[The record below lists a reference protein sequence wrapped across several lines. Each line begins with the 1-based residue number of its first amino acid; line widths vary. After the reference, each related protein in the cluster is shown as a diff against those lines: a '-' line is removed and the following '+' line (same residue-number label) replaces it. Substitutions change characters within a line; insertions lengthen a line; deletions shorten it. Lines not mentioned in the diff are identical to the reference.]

1 VVRVSPHAPPPGTAK
16 RIAKAEGSGEVR
28 GAKRAPQTLAP
39 QGLAWG
45 GQLAGHTLASPSG

>member
-1 VVRVSPHAPPPGTAK
+1 MRVSPHDPPPGTAK